1 MPACMESL
9 ERTRTSGLDLSTAIT
24 LEEAKQYMEMDALRK
39 HLIPVDSF
47 LHKYKAI
54 FAKEEAVKKLIYGN
68 WLRPEEFLPID
79 SYENDEKF
87 RVYDTEK
94 NFYAVYRFSKKD
106 NYFKC
111 EKMFV

>member
-1 MPACMESL
+1 M
-9 ERTRTSGLDLSTAIT
+9 
-24 LEEAKQYMEMDALRK
+24 
-39 HLIPVDSF
+39 
-47 LHKYKAI
+47 
-54 FAKEEAVKKLIYGN
+54 KEEAVKKLIYGN
-68 WLRPEEFLPID
+68 WLHPEEFLPID